1 MGKFLTADFGSDN
14 SYFHQTP
21 QNTSCTGGTVC
32 DISISSPDDNSENVK
47 YKLTYKKLRSFP
59 GLETI
64 SEDEAENVI
73 KSLHQLSMMTYQ
85 VFIND

>member
-1 MGKFLTADFGSDN
+1 MGKNYTNANGSAS
-14 SYFHQTP
+14 SYFQPTP

-64 SEDEAENVI
+64 SKDEAENVI
-73 KSLHQLSMMTYQ
+73 KSLHQLSMITYQ
-85 VFIND
+85 VLNHD